1 MHAEYDCPW
10 QSASGA
16 QSGTSPSRIEGF
28 RSGPVLFCSLKIIR
42 KILTFYRK
50 RYIMMI
56 SKRYQINS
64 ASEKRERR
72 GNVNTGGPVF
82 AKSREER
89 DYGRSKIYGR
99 KEA

>member
-1 MHAEYDCPW
+1 
-10 QSASGA
+10 
-16 QSGTSPSRIEGF
+16 
-28 RSGPVLFCSLKIIR
+28 
-42 KILTFYRK
+42 
-50 RYIMMI
+50 MMI

-64 ASEKRERR
+64 VSEKREGR

>member
-16 QSGTSPSRIEGF
+16 QSGTSPF
-28 RSGPVLFCSLKIIR
+28 
-42 KILTFYRK
+42 
-50 RYIMMI
+50 MMI

-64 ASEKRERR
+64 VSEKRERR

>member
-1 MHAEYDCPW
+1 
-10 QSASGA
+10 
-16 QSGTSPSRIEGF
+16 
-28 RSGPVLFCSLKIIR
+28 
-42 KILTFYRK
+42 
-50 RYIMMI
+50 MMI

-64 ASEKRERR
+64 VSEKRERR
-72 GNVNTGGPVF
+72 GNVKTGEPVF